1 VRAFAKDQ
9 GVLMKSVRRAKNQA
23 RIVIT
28 LEVEVPPPM
37 MAEAPNWQTDAL
49 DILRPLMAEFDEGW
63 GISSIHQW
71 DAQLIPE
78 FLNAVGITILSE
90 KYEVAK

>member
-1 VRAFAKDQ
+1 VRAFAKYQ
-9 GVLMKSVRRAKNQA
+9 GVLMKSVRRAKNRA

-37 MAEAPNWQTDAL
+37 MTEAPSWQTDAL
-49 DILRPLMAEFDEGW
+49 DVLRPLMAEFDKGT
-63 GISSIHQW
+63 SST
-71 DAQLIPE
+71 QLIPE
-78 FLNAVGITILSE
+78 FLKSVGIAILSE